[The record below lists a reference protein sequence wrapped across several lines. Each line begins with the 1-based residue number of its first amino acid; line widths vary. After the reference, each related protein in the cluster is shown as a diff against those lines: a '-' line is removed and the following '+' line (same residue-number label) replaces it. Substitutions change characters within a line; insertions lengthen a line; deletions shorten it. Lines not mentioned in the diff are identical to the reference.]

1 MVKNQKL
8 EHQWKGFK
16 EDGMC
21 KKKWQKQQ
29 KKMKAKHGVNKCL
42 NV

>member
-21 KKKWQKQQ
+21 KKKWQKQ